1 MSSPTTTSEECGAER
16 DPADGHT
23 FSIGDAVVP
32 LLRGVVYAG
41 TNARAWQ
48 VIQQLESAVRD
59 YVSAL
64 NLDLFVD
71 RPEGFAYLRRKE
83 GADEVAPTLLRR
95 RPLSYR
101 VSLMLALLR
110 RRLAELD
117 GQGEQTRLVLTRDD
131 LVELVR
137 TYHPDRTNETKL
149 YDAVDA
155 DANKLVEMGF
165 CRRLRGQSDQ
175 LEVLR
180 IVKAFVDAQW
190 LSDFDERLAGY
201 LASNQPEAVASP
213 TAEDI

>member
-1 MSSPTTTSEECGAER
+1 VSSPTTDTDEFAM
-16 DPADGHT
+16 PDGDDASAP
-23 FSIGDAVVP
+23 SIGDAVIP

-41 TNARAWQ
+41 TNTRAWHAVQ
-48 VIQQLESAVRD
+48 RMESAVRD

-71 RPEGFAYLRRKE
+71 RAEGFAYLRRKE
-83 GADEVAPTLLRR
+83 GLDEGAPTLLRR

-101 VSLMLALLR
+101 VSLMVALLR

-117 GQGEQTRLVLTRDD
+117 SQGDQARLVLTRDE

-137 TYHPDRTNETKL
+137 TYHPDHTNETKL
-149 YDAVDA
+149 YDAVEA

-165 CRRLRGQSDQ
+165 CRRLRNQPDQ

-190 LSDFDERLAGY
+190 LSEFDERLAAY
-201 LASNQPEAVASP
+201 LANSQPAWVDSQR
-213 TAEDI
+213 AEDV

>member
-1 MSSPTTTSEECGAER
+1 MSSPTTTSEEFGAER

-41 TNARAWQ
+41 TNSRAWQ

-83 GADEVAPTLLRR
+83 GVDAVAPTLLRR

-201 LASNQPEAVASP
+201 LASSQPEAIASS

>member
-1 MSSPTTTSEECGAER
+1 VSSPTTTSEEFGAER

-48 VIQQLESAVRD
+48 AIQQLESAVRD

-83 GADEVAPTLLRR
+83 GVDEVAPTLLRR

-201 LASNQPEAVASP
+201 LASSQPEAIASS

>member
-1 MSSPTTTSEECGAER
+1 VSSPTTTSEEFGAER

-41 TNARAWQ
+41 TNSRAWQ

-83 GADEVAPTLLRR
+83 GVDEVAPTLLRR

-149 YDAVDA
+149 YDAVVA

-201 LASNQPEAVASP
+201 LASSQPEAIASS

>member
-1 MSSPTTTSEECGAER
+1 MSSPTTTSEEFGAER
-16 DPADGHT
+16 DEADGHAC
-23 FSIGDAVVP
+23 SIGDAVVP

-48 VIQQLESAVRD
+48 AIQQLESAVRD

-83 GADEVAPTLLRR
+83 GVDEVAPTLLRR

-201 LASNQPEAVASP
+201 LASSQPEAIASS